1 MARIFRGFIYF
12 LVFLVALLAISYGV
26 AQLYKPKI
34 LEAINRELQNGVNG
48 EFQIGGLD
56 FTIFEEFPNFS
67 ITLSDIYL
75 RGPKYQQYGKDFF
88 SAKKIF
94 VHINPLHLVSGVVD
108 LNSIAV
114 REGDI
119 FIFRAKDGY
128 TNTDVFKTHPQN
140 ESTDTLKKES
150 PLSLNLTSIL
160 LKNTRLTFLDSLRKK
175 SFDITFQET
184 AASVSTSDSSRSIL
198 LNGNMFFGGLTFNQA
213 RGGYL
218 TNTEVMASLNLEF
231 RHLSN
236 KMVVHPSSLNFPDW
250 HIDLSG
256 TFDFNSPGAYNLMIR
271 SDQLIYDKALA
282 TVTQSLQE
290 KLSKYHF
297 VNPLGLKVAVNGTL
311 APGDQ
316 PRVDIDFVT
325 RNNRFETGKFAMDI
339 AEFKGSFSNH
349 RVEGRP
355 YDDFNSVIRLDSISA
370 KLHNLPFEARM
381 TLTDLTDPNLD
392 INLVSNTKLTELN
405 DHSDQA
411 RLKFT
416 GGISKLT
423 FNFQG
428 KLKEYLDT
436 TRTSNNGKLTGTLV
450 LADASV
456 TMISQQKKFE
466 KIDARLHFTEKRID
480 LDEVNLKLNGSA
492 LRLKGTVIGFM
503 PFFLHPEKKGYVNL
517 SVYSPRLNLA
527 SLSKKDAKA
536 VSASKGAAKKKI
548 SDLIDV
554 LDEKLE
560 FNLDIKADEL
570 VGGNF
575 KATEFRG
582 KVSLKDDQFTA
593 NPIRMKL
600 ADGLVSVQFRLTDL
614 DKKNN
619 PMYMF
624 AEVSKA
630 DIGKFFKSFNNF
642 SQSTIKSEN
651 LSGTV
656 SAEIR
661 LKAVVD
667 DKFNLL
673 VPTMDGE
680 VDFKVKDGRLLDFE
694 PLQKM
699 SNFLL
704 KKRDFANVN
713 FAEIDCQFKLAGQ
726 SLDISRMEIE
736 STVLSLFI
744 EGRYSLGDGTD
755 LSIQVPLSNLRKR
768 DKNYRP
774 ENVGVDAK
782 VGPSIFLRA
791 YQKDGKVVI
800 AYVPFK
806 KFKKSRN

>member
-1 MARIFRGFIYF
+1 MARIFRGFVYF
-12 LVFLVALLAISYGV
+12 LVVLVAMLAISYGV

-34 LEAINRELQNGVNG
+34 LEVINRELQNGVNG

-75 RGPKYQQYGKDFF
+75 RGPRYQQYGKDFF

-94 VHINPLHLVSGVVD
+94 VHINPLHLINGVVD

-119 FIFRAKDGY
+119 FIFRARDGY
-128 TNTDVFKTHPQN
+128 INTDVFKTHPQN
-140 ESTDTLKKES
+140 DSSGTLKKES
-150 PLSLNLTSIL
+150 PLSLNLTSVL
-160 LKNTRLTFLDSLRKK
+160 LKKTRFTFVDSLKMK

-184 AASVSTSDSSRSIL
+184 AASVSTSDSSRLIL

-218 TNTEVMASLNLEF
+218 SNAGVIASLNLEF
-231 RHLSN
+231 RHLSH

-256 TFDFNSPGAYNLMIR
+256 MFDFSSPGAYSLMIK
-271 SDQLIYDKALA
+271 SDQLIYDKGLA
-282 TVTQSLQE
+282 TVTRSLQE

-297 VNPLGLKVAVNGTL
+297 ANPLGLKVAVDGTL
-311 APGDQ
+311 APGDR

-325 RNNRFETGKFAMDI
+325 RNNRFETGKFALDI
-339 AEFKGSFSNH
+339 TEFRGSFSNH
-349 RVEGRP
+349 RIEGKP
-355 YDDFNSVIRLDSISA
+355 YDDFNSLIRLDSISA

-381 TLTDLTDPNLD
+381 TLTDLTDPNLNID
-392 INLVSNTKLTELN
+392 LVSNTRLTELN
-405 DHSDQA
+405 DHSDLA

-416 GGISKLT
+416 GGISKLA

-428 KLKEYLDT
+428 KLKEYLDS
-436 TRTSNNGKLTGTLV
+436 TRTSNNGKLTGSLV
-450 LADASV
+450 LTNASA
-456 TMISQQKKFE
+456 TMVSQQKKFE
-466 KIDARLHFTEKRID
+466 KVNARVHFTEKKLD
-480 LDEVNLKLNGSA
+480 LDEVNLKLNGNA

-503 PFFLHPEKKGYVNL
+503 PFFLHPEKKGYVSL
-517 SVYSPRLNLA
+517 SVYSPRLDLA
-527 SLSKKDAKA
+527 SLSNKDANA
-536 VSASKGAAKKKI
+536 ASASKGAGKKKI

-560 FNLDIKADEL
+560 FKLDIKADEF

-582 KVSLKDDQFTA
+582 KVLLKDDQFVA
-593 NPIRMKL
+593 DPIRMKL
-600 ADGLVSVQFRLTDL
+600 ANGPVSLQFKLSDL

-624 AEVSKA
+624 AQVSNA
-630 DIGKFFKSFNNF
+630 DIRKFFAAFNNF

-661 LKAVVD
+661 LNAIVD
-667 DKFNLL
+667 DKFNIL
-673 VPTMDGE
+673 VPTMAGE

-713 FAEIDCQFKLAGQ
+713 FAEIDCQFRLTGQ

-736 STVLSLFI
+736 STILSLFI
-744 EGRYSLGDGTD
+744 EGRYSLGDSTD
-755 LSIQVPLSNLRKR
+755 LSIQVPLSNLKKR
-768 DKNYRP
+768 DKNYKP
-774 ENVGVDAK
+774 ENVGVDTK

-800 AYVPFK
+800 AYTPFK